1 VTHHVIN
8 ATQSIKNSSMAVM
21 YDEDLI
27 VALTYNP
34 APPTSNSQAS
44 HTETPN
50 DKLLEDGIKLSAASE
65 EATYDTIPII
75 HCRRMAS
82 NCQLQV
88 RKL

>member
-65 EATYDTIPII
+65 EAMILFPSLIGGPLKPIKY
-75 HCRRMAS
+75 MFS
-82 NCQLQV
+82 
-88 RKL
+88 